1 MTLAPKMFKVL
12 CQHKEC
18 FVSIAKVSQSI
29 IFATLLISKIILFS
43 FALGCCGAIKENACM
58 LGTYFVII
66 LILFI
71 SLVVAA
77 VVGYNKKFDT
87 VPKPLKE
94 TMKKYKQGSKT
105 MKAWDK
111 IQKDVSCIRGR
122 T

>member
-1 MTLAPKMFKVL
+1 MHLVLGSRSERGGARRAPTKRVDFKNHPTRFI
-12 CQHKEC
+12 C
-18 FVSIAKVSQSI
+18 
-29 IFATLLISKIILFS
+29 
-43 FALGCCGAIKENACM
+43 LGCCGAIKENACM

-111 IQKDVSCIRGR
+111 IQKDVSCISKRLPSLRRGAYPK
-122 T
+122 